1 MKLYARSLEE
11 LVKCYK
17 EKQDPYEKI
26 SQNLACTIT
35 NIIDAFMVL
44 LRDERR
50 SVDKITVKMLA
61 SKAGYSRT
69 TFYEHFCDVFDVLY
83 TLEEMILYHF
93 DLNAEPYARLF
104 ANKLPAEDLQ
114 DVSSMLHYYGKYV
127 QQLLVRDS
135 GFAQRYKERFI
146 SALTSSLSGGAGE
159 DARYTLYGRVC
170 GSAMIEGYLFW
181 LEHQSEIPY
190 SLVRETANRVLESIY
205 YRK

>member
-1 MKLYARSLEE
+1 MELYARSLED

-44 LRDERR
+44 LKDDRR
-50 SVDKITVKMLA
+50 SVEKITVKMLA

-93 DLNAEPYARLF
+93 DLNAEPYALLF
-104 ANKLPAEDLQ
+104 SNQLPPDGLR
-114 DVSSMLHYYGKYV
+114 DVSDMLHYYGKYV

-146 SALTSSLSGGAGE
+146 SAVTSSLSDRAGE
-159 DARYTLYGRVC
+159 DARYRLYGRVC
-170 GSAMIEGYLFW
+170 GSAMIEAYLFW
-181 LEHQSEIPY
+181 LEHQDEIPY
-190 SLVRETANRVLESIY
+190 RVVRETCNRILESIY
-205 YRK
+205 YRR